1 MHRLKIKL
9 SMTKSVRVWLLTLV
23 VLVFLRVSFAEEDK
37 GDGWVKVRSRGS
49 LTIFNRSRDGSKV
62 KELKAIGV
70 IKAPP
75 SAVHN
80 AINDIE
86 GYERF
91 MPYTGE
97 ARVLSRGTN
106 SAVVYERLVMP
117 LVSDRDFAIRIFDE
131 TGRGPDGSTRYV
143 CRWQCADELAP
154 PEKHGV
160 VRIKTNE
167 GSWTLESVEGGR
179 FTKVTYWV
187 YTDPGGKIPVSILN
201 SANTSAIPKVFAAVQ
216 KEAARR

>member
-1 MHRLKIKL
+1 MV
-9 SMTKSVRVWLLTLV
+9 SALV
-23 VLVFLRVSFAEEDK
+23 QVSLAEDQ
-37 GDGWVKVRSRGS
+37 DQGWVKVRSKGT
-49 LTIFNRSRDGSKV
+49 LTIYNRSRDGSKV
-62 KELKAIGV
+62 KELKAIGIV
-70 IKAPP
+70 KAPP
-75 SAVHN
+75 SAVRK

-86 GYERF
+86 GYARF

-106 SAVVYERLVMP
+106 SVVVYERLEMP
-117 LVSDRDFAIRIFDE
+117 LVADRDFAIRMSDE
-131 TGRGPDGSTRYV
+131 TRRGPDGSTRYV

-167 GSWTLESVEGGR
+167 GSWTLEPVEGGR
-179 FTKVTYWV
+179 FTRVTYWI

-201 SANTSAIPKVFAAVQ
+201 SANTSAIPKVFAAVE
-216 KEAARR
+216 KEAGRR